1 MNKTKLLKV
10 VVVIG
15 LSLLLV
21 ANLAS
26 VVFADDATYGWD
38 DPTATSTQTNTTSN
52 TTSNTA
58 TSNTYSN
65 TASTTNSLTTN
76 ITTETTGSTSNTN
89 TSNTSISTGNATTTL
104 NTSTNETSKEVNSLA
119 YTGVESNS
127 VLVVVILIG
136 AIVAGY
142 SLKKVKE
149 YNNI

>member
-1 MNKTKLLKV
+1 MKKSSLLKS

-26 VVFADDATYGWD
+26 VVFADDATFGWD
-38 DPTATSTQTNTTSN
+38 DPTITNQATTNTS
-52 TTSNTA
+52 
-58 TSNTYSN
+58 
-65 TASTTNSLTTN
+65 STN
-76 ITTETTGSTSNTN
+76 TSNTN
-89 TSNTSISTGNATTTL
+89 TLNTNTSSIDNTNSIATNSITTTNTSSIITENATTTL
-104 NTSTNETSKEVNSLA
+104 NTSTNESENEVNSLA
-119 YTGVESNS
+119 YTGVENNS